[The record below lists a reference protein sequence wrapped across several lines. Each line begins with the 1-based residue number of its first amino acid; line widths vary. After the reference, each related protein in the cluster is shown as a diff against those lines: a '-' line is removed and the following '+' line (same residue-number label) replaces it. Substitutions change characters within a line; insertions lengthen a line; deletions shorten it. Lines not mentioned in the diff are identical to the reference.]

1 MTELDRG
8 TFAALGEETRYA
20 IVRVLRERGELSPL
34 ELSKILEQYTT
45 VWHHLQIL
53 KEQGLVYSR
62 DVDARRT
69 VYGLNLEAIE
79 RIKEWTSL
87 FQSS

>member
-1 MTELDRG
+1 MTEQD

-20 IVRVLRERGELSPL
+20 IVQVLKERGELAPV
-34 ELSKILEQYTT
+34 ELSRILEKYTT

-87 FQSS
+87 FPSS